1 MASLPKKYRNWRKN
15 GSKRS
20 SFNASKM
27 AAELHDLLEI
37 PLNSYKS
44 SGGFWYNHPTKGR
57 QIINAIVKVMVD
69 ALNREEAVRIPG
81 FGSFVVEDRAPRKSG
96 NNIVAS
102 SKDGDILGVSNIPL
116 ITPAKKVVVF
126 YPSVHLK
133 AMLNVEEP
141 NVPNCKQHKAIES
154 WSK

>member
-1 MASLPKKYRNWRKN
+1 MASQPKKSRNWRKN

-20 SFNASKM
+20 SFSSTKL

-44 SGGFWYNHPTKGR
+44 SGGFRYSHPTKGR
-57 QIINAIVKVMVD
+57 QIINSIVKVMVD
-69 ALNREEAVRIPG
+69 ALNREEAIRIPC
-81 FGSFVVEDRAPRKSG
+81 FGSFVVEDKAPRKSG

-116 ITPAKKVVVF
+116 ITAAKKVVVF

-141 NVPNCKQHKAIES
+141 NVPNFKQRKAIES